1 MTKQH
6 PQL

>member
-6 PQL
+6 R